1 MPPGPDFPR
10 RGRGHGRGIK
20 RRWGRRM
27 RIVEPMMLLL
37 LANEPMHGYL
47 LVERL
52 ERAFGLTGLPAQ
64 TVYRALQDM
73 EAQAWV
79 GADWDTESAQG
90 PPRKVYQVTDA
101 GFAVLDAWSLEIQEL
116 RRNLESFL
124 TLYRGL
130 KSSSGRQ

>member
-1 MPPGPDFPR
+1 MPAGPDFQR
-10 RGRGHGRGIK
+10 RGRGHGRGMK
-20 RRWGRRM
+20 RRWGRRL

-37 LANEPMHGYL
+37 LANEPMHGYR

-52 ERAFGLTGLPAQ
+52 AEEFGVTGLPPQ

-73 EAQAWV
+73 EARAWV
-79 GADWDTESAQG
+79 SAEWDTESTQG
-90 PPRKVYQVTDA
+90 PPRKVYQVTDVGLA
-101 GFAVLDAWSLEIQEL
+101 ALDAWSVEIQEL
-116 RRNLESFL
+116 RRNLEGFL

>member
-1 MPPGPDFPR
+1 
-10 RGRGHGRGIK
+10 
-20 RRWGRRM
+20 
-27 RIVEPMMLLL
+27 MMLLL

-52 ERAFGLTGLPAQ
+52 EEEFGLTGLPSQ

-90 PPRKVYQVTDA
+90 PPRKVYQVMDA

-116 RRNLESFL
+116 RRNLECFL

>member
-1 MPPGPDFPR
+1 MPPGPGFPE
-10 RGRGHGRGIK
+10 RGRGRGRGMK

-37 LANEPMHGYL
+37 LANEPMHGYR

-52 ERAFGLTGLPAQ
+52 EEEFGLVGLPPQ

-73 EAQAWV
+73 EAQTWV

-101 GFAVLDAWSLEIQEL
+101 GLAALDAWSLEIQEL
-116 RRNLESFL
+116 RRNLEGFQ
-124 TLYRGL
+124 TIYRRL
-130 KSSSGRQ
+130 KSSSRRQ

>member
-1 MPPGPDFPR
+1 MSPGPDLPR
-10 RGRGHGRGIK
+10 RGRGYGRGMK

-37 LANEPMHGYL
+37 LANEPMHGYR

-52 ERAFGLTGLPAQ
+52 AEKFGVTGLPPQ

-73 EAQAWV
+73 EARAWV
-79 GADWDTESAQG
+79 GAEWDTESTQG
-90 PPRKVYQVTDA
+90 PPRKVYQVTEVGLA
-101 GFAVLDAWSLEIQEL
+101 ALDAWSLEIQEL

-124 TLYRGL
+124 TLYQGL

>member
-10 RGRGHGRGIK
+10 RGRGYGRGMK

-37 LANEPMHGYL
+37 LANEPMHGYR
-47 LVERL
+47 LVECL
-52 ERAFGLTGLPAQ
+52 EEEFGVTGLPPQ

-79 GADWDTESAQG
+79 GAEWDTESTQG
-90 PPRKVYQVTDA
+90 PPRKVYQVTDVGLA
-101 GFAVLDAWSLEIQEL
+101 ALDAWSLEIREL
-116 RRNLESFL
+116 CRNLESFL
-124 TLYRGL
+124 TLYQGL

>member
-1 MPPGPDFPR
+1 MPPGPDFPE
-10 RGRGHGRGIK
+10 RGRGRGRGMK

-37 LANEPMHGYL
+37 LADEPMHGYR

-52 ERAFGLTGLPAQ
+52 AEEFGIAGLPPQ

-73 EAQAWV
+73 EAQAWLR
-79 GADWDTESAQG
+79 AEWDTESAQG
-90 PPRKVYQVTDA
+90 PPRKVYQVTEA
-101 GFAVLDAWSLEIQEL
+101 GLAALDAWSLEIQEL
-116 RRNLESFL
+116 RGNLEGFL

-130 KSSSGRQ
+130 ISSSGR

>member
-1 MPPGPDFPR
+1 MPARPDFPR

-52 ERAFGLTGLPAQ
+52 EEEFGLTGLPSQ

-90 PPRKVYQVTDA
+90 PPRKVYQVMDA

-116 RRNLESFL
+116 RRNLECFL

>member
-1 MPPGPDFPR
+1 M
-10 RGRGHGRGIK
+10 K
-20 RRWGRRM
+20 RRWGRRL

-37 LANEPMHGYL
+37 LANEPMHGYR

-52 ERAFGLTGLPAQ
+52 ADDFGVTGLPPQ

-73 EAQAWV
+73 EARAWV
-79 GADWDTESAQG
+79 GAEWDTESTQG
-90 PPRKVYQVTDA
+90 PPRKVYQVTDVGLA
-101 GFAVLDAWSLEIQEL
+101 ALDAWSLEIQEL
-116 RRNLESFL
+116 RRNLEGFL

>member
-1 MPPGPDFPR
+1 MPPGYGR
-10 RGRGHGRGIK
+10 RGRGMK

-52 ERAFGLTGLPAQ
+52 DVEFGVSGLPPQ

-73 EAQAWV
+73 ESQDWV
-79 GADWDTESAQG
+79 QADWDVDSAQG
-90 PPRKVYQVTDA
+90 PPRKVYCITESGRA
-101 GFAVLDAWSLEIQEL
+101 ALDAWSLEIEEL
-116 RRNLESFL
+116 RRMLGVFL
-124 TLYRGL
+124 DTYRRN
-130 KSSSGRQ
+130 KQA